1 MRRKKNADETL
12 RNFDET
18 LRNVDETLR
27 NTFININLYFC
38 DVKNFIKNTI
48 KKTYITT

>member
-1 MRRKKNADETL
+1 MRRKKNA
-12 RNFDET
+12 DET

-38 DVKNFIKNTI
+38 DVENFIKKYY